1 MGISAADSSTS
12 YTNSA
17 YSSNGIS
24 GMASGIDT
32 DSVVE
37 SMLSNIQNKID
48 KQNQNKQQLEWKQEQ
63 YREVI
68 NDINDFQSKYF
79 DLVSSSCIRLESFY
93 QSSTSTSS
101 SSAVSVTAGNNAAAS
116 EFNMQ
121 VAQLASSTSVTS
133 AKVGAGEISTSTARA
148 DSFEFDRTVKI
159 KIGDADAV
167 EIDLKGATNDDVC
180 DRINAALNGKGI
192 VAMTDSVACTDA
204 DGKALTQK
212 LYNSDGSEYTGNVK
226 ITTNTTYTD
235 ADGNALTKNDEGKYI
250 SADGSE
256 YTGEVKSD
264 TTATYKDEN
273 GNELQVKYFK
283 GDEEYTGD
291 VKTSANV
298 THTMTFASTE
308 EFEISGSSAGMA
320 ILGLSG
326 TSVKGTAVKDDDGN
340 EVENSFSLK
349 ATGFNEN
356 FTQVGKV
363 NGSIDITLDGVK
375 KSFSVAEGEGMEDL
389 AKKVQNAFGSSVKF
403 EKDGDSWNISVDGTG
418 RQFKISA
425 NADTLKAIGFEEGT
439 TALSTQLMRTD
450 TVEKLGIGNADD
462 TDTKY
467 TFNIN
472 GADIEYTA
480 ADSIASIMNKVNNS
494 SAGVTMSYDELSS
507 KFKITSNST
516 GEGFD
521 INLTGDDEG
530 LFSKLGFSIDGTGAL
545 NQSTVNAGKNAV
557 VNINGVTVERANNT
571 FTYEGITIT
580 AKTTTGNYATDAN
593 GDFIENADGT
603 IQTVGGGADNKAT
616 ISTSRATDKIVD
628 GLRAFVEDYN
638 KLIEKLNKQIHS
650 DASYK
655 DYKPLTEA
663 QKKEMTDK
671 EIELWEEKAK
681 EGLLRNDKEISSFL
695 SDMRSVLYS
704 KTDSAYGVLAN
715 IGINSSSQWSDY
727 GKLSIDEDQLRKAIE
742 NDAKAVADL
751 FVGDNGIATKLNNIC
766 KETANTSS
774 GSPGSLVTIAGI
786 KGKASEQ
793 DNNIKDQLDAIAD
806 KLESLQRIYE
816 ARKER
821 YWAQF
826 NAMETA
832 LANMQSQSDTLASYL
847 GY

>member
-1 MGISAADSSTS
+1 
-12 YTNSA
+12 
-17 YSSNGIS
+17 
-24 GMASGIDT
+24 MASGIDT

-68 NDINDFQSKYF
+68 DDINEFQSKYF
-79 DLVSSSCIRLESFY
+79 DLTSSSCIRMASLYET
-93 QSSTSTSS
+93 STSTSS
-101 SSAVSVTAGNNAAAS
+101 SSAVSVTAGQNAEQT

-121 VAQLASSTSVTS
+121 VAQLATS
-133 AKVGAGEISTSTARA
+133 ASVSSSKVGAGEISTSTARA

-159 KIGDADAV
+159 KIGEEEAI

-180 DRINAALNGKGI
+180 NRINNALAGKGI
-192 VAMTDSVACTDA
+192 VAMNDNVTCTDA

-212 LYNSDGSEYTGNVK
+212 LYSSDGSEYKGNVK
-226 ITTNTTYTD
+226 ITTNTTYKD
-235 ADGNALTKNDEGKYI
+235 ADGNVITRNEDDGKYY
-250 SADGSE
+250 SANGDE
-256 YTGEVKSD
+256 YTGAVTSD
-264 TTATYKDEN
+264 TKATYTDEN
-273 GNELQVKYFK
+273 GNALEVKYFK

-298 THTMTFASTE
+298 THTLTFASDK

-326 TSVKGTAVKDDDGN
+326 TSVKGTAVKDEDGK
-340 EVENSFSLK
+340 EVEGQFSLK
-349 ATGFNEN
+349 ATGFNEK
-356 FTQVGKV
+356 FTEVGKV
-363 NGSIDITLDGVK
+363 NGTVDITLDGVK
-375 KSFSVAEGEGMEDL
+375 KSFSVTEGEGMEDL

-403 EKDGDSWNISVDGTG
+403 EKDGDGWNISVDGTG

-425 NADTLKAIGFEEGT
+425 NADTLKAIGFEEGST
-439 TALSTQLMRTD
+439 NLSTQLLRTD

-472 GADIEYTA
+472 GADIEYSA
-480 ADSIASIMNKVNNS
+480 ADSIASIMNKINSS
-494 SAGVTMSYDELSS
+494 SAGVKMTYDDLSA
-507 KFKITSNST
+507 KFKISSNST

-521 INLTGDDEG
+521 IKLTGDDEG
-530 LFSKLGFSIDGTGAL
+530 LFKKLGFNINGSGELD
-545 NQSTVNAGKNAV
+545 QSSVTAGKNAV
-557 VNINGVTVERANNT
+557 VNINGVTVERSNNT
-571 FTYEGITIT
+571 FTYNGLTIT
-580 AKTTTGNYATDAN
+580 AKTTTGSYATDAN
-593 GDFIENADGT
+593 GDFVENADGT
-603 IQTVGGGADNKAT
+603 IQTTSGTVENKAT
-616 ISTSRATDKIVD
+616 ISTTQNTDKIVD
-628 GLRAFVEDYN
+628 TLKSFVEDYN
-638 KLIEKLNKQIHS
+638 KLVEKLNKYTHA

-655 DYKPLTEA
+655 DYAPLTEA

-695 SDMRSVLYS
+695 SDMRTALYQ
-704 KTDSAYGVLAN
+704 KTDSAYGILSN
-715 IGINSSSQWSDY
+715 IGINTSSQWSDY
-727 GKLSIDEDQLRKAIE
+727 GKLSIDEDKLK
-742 NDAKAVADL
+742 KAVQSNGAEVARL

-774 GSPGSLVTIAGI
+774 GNPGSLVTIAGI

-793 DNNIKDQLDAIAD
+793 DNNIKDQLDSIAD